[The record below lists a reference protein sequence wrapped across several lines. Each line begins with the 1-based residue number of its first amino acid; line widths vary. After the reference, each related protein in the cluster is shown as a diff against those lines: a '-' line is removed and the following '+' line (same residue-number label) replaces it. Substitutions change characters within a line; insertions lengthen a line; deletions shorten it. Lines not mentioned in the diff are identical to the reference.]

1 MRSVVCT
8 RARRRWQFDCV
19 CSAWFK
25 LNKMAR
31 NRHVANDM
39 ALDKLALPAISDAD
53 VLDIL
58 RTWDFHSSKERAMY
72 FQREGRMIVAFCHHC

>member
-1 MRSVVCT
+1 MS
-8 RARRRWQFDCV
+8 V

-25 LNKMAR
+25 SDQMAR

-39 ALDKLALPAISDAD
+39 ALDKLDLPAIPDED

-58 RTWDFHSSKERAMY
+58 RIWDFQANKECIDV
-72 FQREGRMIVAFCHHC
+72 F

>member
-1 MRSVVCT
+1 MRSVVCIMILE
-8 RARRRWQFDCV
+8 DGNSEV

-25 LNKMAR
+25 SDQMAR

-39 ALDKLALPAISDAD
+39 ALDKLALPAISDED

-58 RTWDFHSSKERAMY
+58 RIWEFQANKECIDV
-72 FQREGRMIVAFCHHC
+72 F

>member
-1 MRSVVCT
+1 MILEDGNSE
-8 RARRRWQFDCV
+8 V

-25 LNKMAR
+25 SDQMAR

-39 ALDKLALPAISDAD
+39 ALDKLALPAISDED

-58 RTWDFHSSKERAMY
+58 RIWEFQANKECIDV
-72 FQREGRMIVAFCHHC
+72 F